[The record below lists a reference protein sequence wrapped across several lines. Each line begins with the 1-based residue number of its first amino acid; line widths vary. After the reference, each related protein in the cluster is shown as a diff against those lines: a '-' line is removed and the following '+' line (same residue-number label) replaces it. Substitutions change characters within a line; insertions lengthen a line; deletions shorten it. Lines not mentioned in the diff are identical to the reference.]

1 MLINY
6 FRLSIRYYRKHK
18 ISTVINLIGLTTGMC
33 VCFFALLY
41 VRFETSHDA
50 YHEKSERIY
59 RLVTDV
65 ETSTGINYESTPAPM
80 AAAMQ
85 EAFPEIED
93 FTRVMLDY
101 MMVRKDM
108 DESNEEK
115 VAYADPSFF
124 SLFTLP
130 LIQGNPATALEAPLQ
145 IVLSE
150 TAAQKYF
157 GTTDCLGRSLTLDKN
172 DQATVSGIMKDM
184 PQNSHFRVDILVS
197 MATLL
202 KEWNP
207 GMAQNWNRYGFY
219 TYLLLPEIHSAPGLS
234 AKFPNFVREHMA
246 PGEVNYA
253 LSIEPLESVYLY
265 GKPRGHR
272 AGSAISGS
280 ISNVYIFSL
289 IAMLVLFIA
298 AFNFINLTMAL
309 SVHRSKEIEVK
320 KILGASKTQLF
331 AGFLTDAVLLC
342 IAGFILALLC
352 CALLLPIVNQFSGR
366 MIAESIFERIDY
378 LEILLLIALFT
389 ALITGLY
396 PAVSLA
402 GYHPFNS
409 LHKRLLPGASN
420 TYVRKGLVI
429 TQFSIS
435 IILITATVVVFR
447 QLDYMQNGELGFDK
461 DQKLVVDYFFDSR
474 ITHNI
479 ESIKQQFST
488 IPGIDQVSISSSIPG
503 KDSHEQ
509 IVFIENSNFE
519 MEESRTYIYSIDHQF
534 LNAWQIPII
543 AGRSFSRQLSSDST
557 EAMILNETAI
567 RSLGFSSPEDA
578 IGKRFRQAG
587 NEGKII
593 GVVKDFH
600 FDSFREPVQPLTL
613 RMGLDSRFTFMTFNI
628 ATGDIQGTISSI
640 ENKWR
645 ELLPDRPIKYF
656 FFDEAYNEMY
666 LHEKRFGRL
675 FTSLSLIAIAL
686 SCLGLFGLA
695 TFTALQRTKEIGIRK
710 VLGASVTSVVA
721 LLSKDFIQLVLI
733 AIVIATPIAWYAM
746 NRWLQGF
753 AYRIDLQ
760 WWMFVGAGLAAIV
773 VAMFTVATQSVR
785 SAMADPVDSLKSE

>member
-1 MLINY
+1 
-6 FRLSIRYYRKHK
+6 
-18 ISTVINLIGLTTGMC
+18 
-33 VCFFALLY
+33 
-41 VRFETSHDA
+41 
-50 YHEKSERIY
+50 
-59 RLVTDV
+59 
-65 ETSTGINYESTPAPM
+65 
-80 AAAMQ
+80 
-85 EAFPEIED
+85 
-93 FTRVMLDY
+93 
-101 MMVRKDM
+101 
-108 DESNEEK
+108 
-115 VAYADPSFF
+115 FF

-157 GTTDCLGRSLTLDKN
+157 GTTDCLGKSLTLDKD

-197 MATLL
+197 MSTLL

-219 TYLLLPEIHSAPGLS
+219 TYLLLSENHSAPGLS
-234 AKFPNFVREHMA
+234 AKFPNFVREHIVR
-246 PGEVNYA
+246 GEVNYS

-272 AGSAISGS
+272 AGSAITGS

-309 SVHRSKEIEVK
+309 SVHRSKEVEVK
-320 KILGASKTQLF
+320 KILGASKRQLF
-331 AGFLTDAVLLC
+331 AGFMTDAILMC
-342 IAGFILALLC
+342 IAGFFLALLC
-352 CALLLPIVNQFSGR
+352 CALLLPIVNQVSGR

-378 LEILLLIALFT
+378 IEILLLIALFT
-389 ALITGLY
+389 ALIAGLY

-402 GYHPFNS
+402 GIQPFNS

-447 QLDYMQNGELGFDK
+447 QLDYMQNDELGFNK
-461 DQKLVVDYFFDSR
+461 DQKLVVDYFFDPR
-474 ITHNI
+474 ITQNI
-479 ESIKQQFST
+479 ETIRQQFT
-488 IPGIDQVSISSSIPG
+488 PIPGIDQVSISSSIPG

-534 LNAWQIPII
+534 LNAWQIPIK

-567 RSLGFSSPEDA
+567 RSLGYSSPEDA

-587 NEGKII
+587 NDGKII

-628 ATGDIQGTISSI
+628 ASGDIQGTIRSI

-645 ELLPDRPIKYF
+645 ELFPDRPIKYF
-656 FFDEAYNEMY
+656 FSD
-666 LHEKRFGRL
+666 
-675 FTSLSLIAIAL
+675 
-686 SCLGLFGLA
+686 
-695 TFTALQRTKEIGIRK
+695 
-710 VLGASVTSVVA
+710 
-721 LLSKDFIQLVLI
+721 
-733 AIVIATPIAWYAM
+733 
-746 NRWLQGF
+746 
-753 AYRIDLQ
+753 
-760 WWMFVGAGLAAIV
+760 
-773 VAMFTVATQSVR
+773 
-785 SAMADPVDSLKSE
+785 